1 MSSADA
7 ATDSHGEGGG
17 HGRRLTI
24 MIVASIVLAILS
36 AIVIP
41 PIMYTDADRAEAE
54 KLEQQIW
61 EKEQKVSGLEL
72 QIEALA
78 NPEVPPE
85 DPAVLKRQEVDIK
98 ELRDKIKKL
107 EAEIAELREQQ
118 PSEESTVAL
127 FEAIGIGGEV
137 FLRALTMMVVPLVVA
152 SVMSGILGM
161 GDVRKLGRPGLTAIL
176 YYVSTTVLAVVVGL
190 VVVNVLKPGD
200 HVKSPDQVFVDL
212 DADKD
217 DLLDLDEFL
226 TGVDQYEQTKGKRQF
241 KNRDTSK
248 NGYLSLDEYK
258 EKTGDVADADR
269 RKLLGSLSRESRLE
283 STKIQKLLP
292 HLADPKDNQEEAD
305 DEGPSLGTIFSN
317 LLLMLFTDN
326 LFAAAA
332 ETQLLPLIVFSIIFA
347 GMLTTLGSKVDD
359 MTEMIS
365 EANTA
370 LMSFVMLLMNLAP
383 IGIFCLVASR
393 FGEAQ
398 AKGEFIE
405 TLSQT
410 GWFVLTVL
418 IGLGAHL
425 FGTLPLLYWVFK
437 KQNPYR
443 FMKNMSR
450 ALLTAFSTAS
460 SSATLPVT
468 MECATKQGGVS
479 KRSVDFVLPLGA
491 TINMDGTALYEAAAA
506 IFIAQ
511 IYAMSPEGLAAD
523 FNLGFANMLIIA
535 VTATLAAIGAA
546 GIPEAGLVTMMIVL
560 NAVGLPLEYVSL
572 ILSVDWLLDRFR
584 TATNTFGD
592 AVGAAI
598 VDETFDD
605 S

>member
-1 MSSADA
+1 MDEFEKTKSKRAFILR
-7 ATDSHGEGGG
+7 DSDENGE
-17 HGRRLTI
+17 
-24 MIVASIVLAILS
+24 LS
-36 AIVIP
+36 LNEFKGNNDDV
-41 PIMYTDADRAEAE
+41 E
-54 KLEQQIW
+54 
-61 EKEQKVSGLEL
+61 
-72 QIEALA
+72 
-78 NPEVPPE
+78 
-85 DPAVLKRQEVDIK
+85 EVD
-98 ELRDKIKKL
+98 RKK
-107 EAEIAELREQQ
+107 
-118 PSEESTVAL
+118 
-127 FEAIGIGGEV
+127 
-137 FLRALTMMVVPLVVA
+137 
-152 SVMSGILGM
+152 
-161 GDVRKLGRPGLTAIL
+161 
-176 YYVSTTVLAVVVGL
+176 VVG
-190 VVVNVLKPGD
+190 
-200 HVKSPDQVFVDL
+200 
-212 DADKD
+212 
-217 DLLDLDEFL
+217 
-226 TGVDQYEQTKGKRQF
+226 T
-241 KNRDTSK
+241 
-248 NGYLSLDEYK
+248 
-258 EKTGDVADADR
+258 
-269 RKLLGSLSRESRLE
+269 LSRESGLDKN
-283 STKIQKLLP
+283 KIEKIFPQ
-292 HLADPKDNQEEAD
+292 LAKEKEEEGE
-305 DEGPSLGTIFSN
+305 EGPSMGTIFSN

-332 ETQLLPLIVFSIIFA
+332 DTQLLPLIVFSIIFA

-359 MTEMIS
+359 MTELIS
-365 EANTA
+365 EVNTA

-410 GWFVLTVL
+410 GSFVLTVL
-418 IGLGAHL
+418 LGLGAHL
-425 FGTLPLLYWVFK
+425 FGTLPLLYWIFK
-437 KQNPYR
+437 RKNPYH

-468 MECATKQGGVS
+468 MECATQQAGVS

-511 IYAMSPEGLAAD
+511 VYMMSPEAPSD
-523 FNLGFANMLIIA
+523 FTTDIDTWTGFTTQVIIA

-560 NAVGLPLEYVSL
+560 NAVGVPLEYVSL